1 MVYFFAEEAIRQM
14 PEHELLVT
22 KYPSLAYID
31 NYQNFRL
38 QTMHRE
44 KQCVIFACKR
54 GVWLKPFHCY
64 HQNPEYA
71 FYSLDLAEGCHFDCV
86 YCYLQTYLNH
96 GALVLFLEDA
106 RLRTE
111 LETLSSTVRSSLWIS
126 TGLLSDSL
134 LTEQY
139 YPLLSKVASWIPD
152 GSILEARS
160 KADSVSSLAG
170 EEIGRKKL
178 VISWSLNPQIIA
190 ERFEYGA
197 VRLDRRLQAARQV
210 MGMGY
215 RVGFHLDPI
224 FYFEGWESA
233 YANLFEA
240 FRDFNEKNIAFF
252 SVGLF
257 RYMPDLGTTIRNR
270 FPYHSILTGEF
281 FPDRDGKYHYF
292 RPIRKEMYRKFD
304 KWLSPWKDSV
314 PILWSMEPDGRLLVK

>member
-38 QTMHRE
+38 QSMHRE
-44 KQCVIFACKR
+44 KQCVIFARKR
-54 GVWLKPFHCY
+54 GAWLKPFHCY

-71 FYSLDLAEGCHFDCV
+71 FYSLTLAEGCHFDCV

-106 RLRTE
+106 NLRNE
-111 LETLSSTVRSSLWIS
+111 LDKLSRESRNLWIS

-134 LTEQY
+134 LAEQF
-139 YPLLSKVASWIPD
+139 YPFLSTVGSWIPES
-152 GSILEARS
+152 SILEARS
-160 KADSVSSLAG
+160 KADHISTLASD
-170 EEIGRKKL
+170 EIDRKKL
-178 VISWSLNPQIIA
+178 VISWSLNPQIVA

-197 VRLDRRLQAARQV
+197 VSLDRRLQAARMV
-210 MGMGY
+210 IEMGY
-215 RVGFHLDPI
+215 RVGFHLDPV
-224 FYFEGWESA
+224 FFFNGWKLAYEELFQALRNFEKQT
-233 YANLFEA
+233 LTF
-240 FRDFNEKNIAFF
+240 I

-257 RYMPDLGTTIRNR
+257 RYMPELGAKIRDR

-292 RPIRKEMYRKFD
+292 RPIRKEMYRKFAE
-304 KWLSPWKDSV
+304 WLVPWRDSV
-314 PILWSMEPDGRLLVK
+314 PILWSMEPDDRLLG